1 MNKSGCEILE
11 MLFNGDNR
19 DAKAFIYKLKQ
30 PCDILNIIINDKN
43 NCWDVIA
50 YNRFFY
56 DYDNEDELT
65 IYNELFV
72 R

>member
-11 MLFNGDNR
+11 MFFNGYGKDK
-19 DAKAFIYKLKQ
+19 KAFIYQLKQ
-30 PCDILNIIINDKN
+30 PCDVLSIIINDKN

-56 DYDNEDELT
+56 DYDNEDELN
-65 IYNELFV
+65 ICDELLI